1 MIRALY
7 TLLLAALVFVLLQPV
22 VIGICHLLNS
32 KGGPWSWA
40 LPGAIMFCLAYGVL
54 VTLIFRY
61 PIVLLWNRSYLG
73 PLVMGWIISWR
84 NR

>member
-7 TLLLAALVFVLLQPV
+7 TLLLIV
-22 VIGICHLLNS
+22 VIYALACPLVYAICYLINS
-32 KGGPWSWA
+32 QWDPWSFSGGA
-40 LPGAIMFCLAYGVL
+40 LFCLAYGVL